1 VAEKVLSDRQQEIVE
16 TTMRLVFQKGM
27 QELTMK
33 KIAQEI
39 GITEPALYRH
49 FLSKADILLALV
61 EVLNGKRQG
70 IIRDTEKAGPGLRAF
85 LEAFFV
91 GHARLFAAQP
101 AMTLILFSEELFS
114 ADSELAQRVHIMM
127 EGTIGLL
134 RDRIAGAVS
143 GGEIR
148 KDRDPFTSTLLLVGG
163 FRLLVSLWRM
173 ERHDF
178 DLEARSR
185 LFLDEAVAQIGL

>member
-1 VAEKVLSDRQQEIVE
+1 MDTKVLNDRQREIVE
-16 TTMRLVFQKGM
+16 TTMRLVSQKGI

-33 KIAQEI
+33 KIAAAI

-49 FLSKADILLALV
+49 FLSKADILMALV
-61 EVLNGKRQG
+61 EVLNDKRQG
-70 IIRDTEKAGPGLRAF
+70 IIRDAENSGLALRDYF
-85 LEAFFV
+85 EAFFI

-114 ADSELAQRVHIMM
+114 ADSELAQRVRSMM

-134 RDRIAGAVS
+134 RDRIRGAVS
-143 GGEIR
+143 NGETSR
-148 KDRDPFTSTLLLVGG
+148 KLDPFTVTLLLVGG

-173 ERHDF
+173 EHHDF

-185 LFLDEAVAQIGL
+185 GFLAEACAMIGL